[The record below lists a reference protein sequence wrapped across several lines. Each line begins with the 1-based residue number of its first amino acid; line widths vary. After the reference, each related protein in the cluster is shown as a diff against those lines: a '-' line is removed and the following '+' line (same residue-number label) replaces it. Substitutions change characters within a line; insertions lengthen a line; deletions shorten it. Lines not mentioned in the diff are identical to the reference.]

1 MKLEIVESLGMDII
15 HAFFAILD
23 SVIYGLIA
31 QCYEFID
38 VITDI
43 KLNGGVIDE
52 IASRIYAI
60 LGIFMLFKVSWSFV
74 NYIVNPDTMTDKE
87 KGVQN
92 VIKNIVIMFVMLLIC
107 PWVFEQ
113 LYGIQ
118 KALLDDDVVGNL
130 LFGRT
135 SADTRNF
142 QMSYDCDNY
151 IEIDMNSQNGK
162 GNFLALTLFKP
173 FYQLS
178 TGGID
183 AMSSEAGRLY
193 CNPTPDSNGSIN
205 VSSYLKATIYNDAPA
220 IGSDT
225 YKVSY
230 LFGISTVVGVV
241 ALLFIL
247 SMLLD
252 ISLRAVKLMF
262 YQLIAPIPIIS
273 YVDPNSGKN
282 GMFIKW
288 IKAVGSTWASLFVRL
303 FAFNFAIYMI
313 QLFTDASGSMFYS
326 ETEPGV
332 FANVLLI
339 LGALMFAKQ
348 LPKLIQDI
356 TGFKM
361 DGSFNINP
369 LKKLENEAIG
379 GKAIAGAAS
388 GLARGAAGL
397 AIGGAMGAMAGQGA
411 GHAAVSALKSGA
423 AGLKNTKLGNIREN
437 QADYNRKMRMANMKG
452 STLGGRFRAGVSE
465 YFGTAGDM
473 GNIMAQEHALDE
485 EMRTIDEGYIRPID
499 NDINRR
505 KENIR
510 RLQNSISDDKNKIA
524 DQQKIIDAGKAYLD
538 TSADRIRNNKAGRY
552 SQNYND
558 ERLRIEQMKTDFY
571 NNPNTSRYTAA
582 EINNAEKA
590 LNDNL
595 KTWAQQYADDVAA
608 RRESDAVLA
617 SKRDSY
623 VSTANT
629 YGASYG
635 EVGEVYASNV
645 QAQIDRLT
653 SSTNTI
659 SNSIM
664 GVEQDI
670 ERENRSIAQSE
681 QVKAEWADR
690 KAGRQQR
697 KDNLRHDKEVA
708 QANADMPMRPPHMGP
723 GPGGGGKR

>member
-23 SVIYGLIA
+23 SVIHGLIA

-273 YVDPNSGKN
+273 YVDHRCKR
-282 GMFIKW
+282 K
-288 IKAVGSTWASLFVRL
+288 
-303 FAFNFAIYMI
+303 Y
-313 QLFTDASGSMFYS
+313 
-326 ETEPGV
+326 
-332 FANVLLI
+332 VLL
-339 LGALMFAKQ
+339 
-348 LPKLIQDI
+348 
-356 TGFKM
+356 
-361 DGSFNINP
+361 
-369 LKKLENEAIG
+369 
-379 GKAIAGAAS
+379 
-388 GLARGAAGL
+388 
-397 AIGGAMGAMAGQGA
+397 
-411 GHAAVSALKSGA
+411 
-423 AGLKNTKLGNIREN
+423 
-437 QADYNRKMRMANMKG
+437 
-452 STLGGRFRAGVSE
+452 
-465 YFGTAGDM
+465 
-473 GNIMAQEHALDE
+473 
-485 EMRTIDEGYIRPID
+485 
-499 NDINRR
+499 
-505 KENIR
+505 
-510 RLQNSISDDKNKIA
+510 
-524 DQQKIIDAGKAYLD
+524 
-538 TSADRIRNNKAGRY
+538 
-552 SQNYND
+552 
-558 ERLRIEQMKTDFY
+558 
-571 NNPNTSRYTAA
+571 
-582 EINNAEKA
+582 
-590 LNDNL
+590 
-595 KTWAQQYADDVAA
+595 
-608 RRESDAVLA
+608 
-617 SKRDSY
+617 
-623 VSTANT
+623 
-629 YGASYG
+629 
-635 EVGEVYASNV
+635 
-645 QAQIDRLT
+645 
-653 SSTNTI
+653 
-659 SNSIM
+659 
-664 GVEQDI
+664 
-670 ERENRSIAQSE
+670 
-681 QVKAEWADR
+681 
-690 KAGRQQR
+690 
-697 KDNLRHDKEVA
+697 
-708 QANADMPMRPPHMGP
+708 
-723 GPGGGGKR
+723 